1 MNSQSRIAIRIRC
14 GARGGRCGRQLGIAQ
29 VVSPKDSSKPV
40 MYLSNEGWA
49 TGAGYPLL
57 EDAIR
62 GDFSGSTGIFQC
74 PAHGFLITGRSDDP
88 PIAPGFPRGK
98 WAQGIS
104 VQFPLSLLRGP
115 YREYLRTGGMRT
127 VKWVP
132 GASPTIYSGG

>member
-1 MNSQSRIAIRIRC
+1 MNPRSRIAIRVIC
-14 GARGGRCGRQLGIAQ
+14 GARGGRCGRQLGIAK
-29 VVSPKDSSKPV
+29 VVALSDPAKPV
-40 MYLSNEGWA
+40 MILSNEGWA

-62 GDFSGSTGIFQC
+62 GDFSGSTGIFEC
-74 PAHGFLITGRSDDP
+74 PAHGFLITGRSGDP

-104 VQFPLSLLRGP
+104 VQFPLSLLREP
-115 YREYLRTGGMRT
+115 YLEHLRTGGKQT

-132 GASPTIYSGG
+132 GASPTIYSGD